1 MEIVFE
7 ALREAGIRLP
17 GPANQTVG
25 IVGVL
30 VIGDASVRAGIVSP
44 VMVVIIAITAIA
56 SFSIPSYDMGYTI
69 RILRFVMLVLGAIL
83 GLYGIM
89 LGILALLIHL
99 ASLRSFGVDY
109 LSPIAPVNFKDLKDV
124 TARFPWWAM
133 NERPSFAN
141 KSNLHRQNP
150 LLKPRKDNKS

>member
-1 MEIVFE
+1 
-7 ALREAGIRLP
+7 
-17 GPANQTVG
+17 
-25 IVGVL
+25 
-30 VIGDASVRAGIVSP
+30 
-44 VMVVIIAITAIA
+44 
-56 SFSIPSYDMGYTI
+56 
-69 RILRFVMLVLGAIL
+69 MLVLGAIL